1 MLVDNLLWVLGDS
14 DTEVGEEQLSDLKE
28 LCLVEEGQ
36 LSKTIVIQCDGCPV
50 EATAAEEEVGLC
62 LSWAERL

>member
-1 MLVDNLLWVLGDS
+1 MGVGDS
-14 DTEVGEEQLSDLKE
+14 DTEVGEDQLSDLKE

-36 LSKTIVIQCDGCPV
+36 LSKTVVIQCDGWTMAV
-50 EATAAEEEVGLC
+50 AAAEEEVGLC